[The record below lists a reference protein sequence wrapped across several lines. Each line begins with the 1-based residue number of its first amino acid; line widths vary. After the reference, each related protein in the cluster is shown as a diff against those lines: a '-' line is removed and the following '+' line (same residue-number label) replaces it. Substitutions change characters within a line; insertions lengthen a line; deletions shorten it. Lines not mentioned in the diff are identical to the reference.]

1 MAVVGENAKHP
12 IRISMVIDD
21 NIAARVWIAH
31 SRTHATYTSTPR

>member
-21 NIAARVWIAH
+21 IAAH
-31 SRTHATYTSTPR
+31 LDSTRTHAYIYPALKD